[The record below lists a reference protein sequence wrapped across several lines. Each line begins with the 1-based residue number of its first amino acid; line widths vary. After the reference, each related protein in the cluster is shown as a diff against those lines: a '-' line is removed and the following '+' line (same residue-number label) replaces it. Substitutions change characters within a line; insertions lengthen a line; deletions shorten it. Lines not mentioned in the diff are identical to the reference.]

1 MQNLSFELGMRR
13 TATVLAVIVLTL
25 TLVAGVTGVLLAFY
39 YEPAAGRAYTSL
51 QEIVNDVQNGQLIL
65 GLHNYAGH
73 GLIGVALI
81 EIILMFL
88 GRRFTRSWLTT
99 WISGILLTLTAIGL
113 GWTAMI
119 LGWDQLGYW
128 RFRIELG
135 TIEAIPVIGGTLRDI
150 LVGGGSVNTTTVE
163 HLYTIHSYLL
173 SAGAV
178 LLAIVHL
185 AASILAARPVAQE
198 QASPVQEDAP
208 VPTGVG
214 S

>member
-1 MQNLSFELGMRR
+1 MQTLPFALVMRR
-13 TATVLAVIVLTL
+13 TATVLSVIVLTL
-25 TLVAGVTGVLLAFY
+25 TLVAAVTGVLLAFY
-39 YEPAAGRAYTSL
+39 YEPAAGRAFTSL
-51 QEIVNDVQNGQLIL
+51 QEITNDVQNGELIL

-73 GLIGVALI
+73 GLIGAALI
-81 EIILMFL
+81 EIIFMFL

-163 HLYTIHSYLL
+163 HLYTIHSYVL
-173 SAGAV
+173 SVGAV

-185 AASILAARPVAQE
+185 ASSIWAARAVPVE
-198 QASPVQEDAP
+198 IVETVQDEP
-208 VPTGVG
+208 VPTGV
-214 S
+214 SS